1 MCFAKETFSMIVISY
16 EVVMNEE
23 DFGKVQKKIHNCG

>member
-23 DFGKVQKKIHNCG
+23 DFWQSTKENT